1 MAQPG
6 RALIRRFARRLGAV
20 TLPLLCAAPL
30 PAIAQDALREIAVPD
45 FPRYA
50 VELIVFAYDE
60 SAWSGGEIFVPD
72 VPPEYAARNDGD
84 DRVPVFSDRPED
96 LLPPDADT
104 DRGAEPPL
112 AVDDGADGEPG
123 APANGGEATEIA
135 GFDGDLRDV
144 PLRARIRLEPLP
156 PEAWTLDSVYDAL
169 VRIGAY
175 HPIMRM
181 AWIQTTPPHEQA
193 PAIRLR
199 ALGDP
204 PPGLSGTVTLYQG
217 RFVHL
222 GLDLTLDAAA
232 AEALA
237 SGALDASRS
246 ATDRA
251 IADSGLAPGAGAPAR
266 DGALSGF
273 GDSTFGAPA
282 LPVRYH
288 ISEVRIMHDGTVR
301 YYDHPRFGVIAK
313 LTAVKAPNGPAGG
326 AQVPN
331 RAP

>member
-1 MAQPG
+1 MVQPG
-6 RALIRRFARRLGAV
+6 RVLIRRFAQGLGAV
-20 TLPLLCAAPL
+20 TLLLLCAAPL
-30 PAIAQDALREIAVPD
+30 PAPAQDTLGEIAVPE
-45 FPRYA
+45 FPRYT
-50 VELIVFAYDE
+50 VELIVFTYDE

-72 VPPEYAARNDGD
+72 VPPEYAAKD
-84 DRVPVFSDRPED
+84 DEAGNVPVFSDRPED
-96 LLPPDADT
+96 LLPPDADAGRDT
-104 DRGAEPPL
+104 DPAAAG
-112 AVDDGADGEPG
+112 DDEADGEMTTL
-123 APANGGEATEIA
+123 ANGGEENEIS

-144 PLRARIRLEPLP
+144 PLRARIQLDLLP
-156 PEAWTLDSVYDAL
+156 PEAWTLGGAYDAL
-169 VRIGAY
+169 QRIDAY
-175 HPIMRM
+175 HPIMHM
-181 AWIQTTPPHEQA
+181 AWTQTTPPHEQA

-237 SGALDASRS
+237 SGAYDATRS

-251 IADSGLAPGAGAPAR
+251 IADSGLAPGAGEPLR
-266 DGALSGF
+266 DGGVPAW
-273 GDSTFGAPA
+273 GDSTFGSPA

-288 ISEVRIMHDGTVR
+288 ISEVRIMHDGTIR

-313 LTAVKAPNGPAGG
+313 LTAVKTPAETVGG
-326 AQVPN
+326 ASL
-331 RAP
+331 R